1 MSIFEQTLLAQ
12 QMADMDPEA
21 RLQMQQ
27 RQNQQ
32 QKLQAGIQGIAGVAD
47 FFGGRQAQ
55 QGAEQDI
62 EALGSQSDEIR
73 QKMEDLKMPSATSPE
88 AVAAAVRNA
97 TILGARGQ
105 QDDSSELAAA
115 KMAME
120 SGADPTNVQRALS
133 EAQQRQDESQRANEQ
148 GLFQQG
154 LGMQQMDAQRQY
166 EKEMQGLGMDYDDA
180 QMQLQAAQQQS
191 LMGQQQQQKGMAGGL
206 GALVQGV
213 TAGKRGQTLE
223 EQLAALGAAK
233 NQPTT
238 EGDPITEDGT
248 TTEVQTQT
256 QGQGY
261 QLGDYSGG
269 LDNLMGRGQGLFGFN
284 PLTSQAEGGRNIVQ
298 KTPGAFNHDD
308 GDGVYEDGENELI
321 LMQQTAGGLVD
332 TGIRQTGG
340 EFVLNPDQA
349 QALETAYDKI
359 KGKKNPSKQDLMLLF
374 EAARFLDEPQFD

>member
-1 MSIFEQTLLAQ
+1 MSNGINDLLQAQTMLNMTPEQ
-12 QMADMDPEA
+12 

-55 QGAEQDI
+55 QGAEQNI
-62 EALGSQSDEIR
+62 EALGAQSDEIR

-191 LMGQQQQQKGMAGGL
+191 LMGQQQQQRGMAGGL
-206 GALVQGV
+206 GALVQGI

-223 EQLAALGAAK
+223 EQLKAIEDAK
-233 NQPTT
+233 NQITPLTT
-238 EGDPITEDGT
+238 IQPSQVSTSTSGGNTGGLAVGTGTVLGGGLNNDGT
-248 TTEVQTQT
+248 PD
-256 QGQGY
+256 Y
-261 QLGDYSGG
+261 DGDKTNS
-269 LDNLMGRGQGLFGFN
+269 LAQ
-284 PLTSQAEGGRNIVQ
+284 GGRSIVQ
-298 KTPGAFNHDD
+298 KTPGEFNHDN
-308 GDGVYEDGENELI
+308 GDGVYQEGENELI
-321 LMQQTAGGLVD
+321 LMQQTARGLVD

-340 EFVLNPDQA
+340 EFVLNPEQA

>member
-1 MSIFEQTLLAQ
+1 MSNFLQNLFAQTAV
-12 QMADMDPEA
+12 ADMTPEQ

-27 RQNQQ
+27 QQNQQ

-55 QGAEQDI
+55 IGAEQDI
-62 EALGSQSDEIR
+62 EALGAQSDEIR

-133 EAQQRQDESQRANEQ
+133 EAQQQKDESQRANEQ
-148 GLFQQG
+148 QLFQQG

-206 GALVQGV
+206 GALVQGI
-213 TAGKRGQTLE
+213 TARKRGQTLE
-223 EQLAALGAAK
+223 EQLKEIEDAK
-233 NQPTT
+233 NQITPLT
-238 EGDPITEDGT
+238 PIQTSQISTSTSQGNTGGLVGVNNDGT
-248 TTEVQTQT
+248 PDNDGDATTGNSMA
-256 QGQGY
+256 QGGV
-261 QLGDYSGG
+261 
-269 LDNLMGRGQGLFGFN
+269 
-284 PLTSQAEGGRNIVQ
+284 VQ
-298 KTPGAFNHDD
+298 KTPGAFKHDD
-308 GDGVYEDGENELI
+308 GDGVYEEGENELI

-340 EFVLNPDQA
+340 EFVLNPEQA

>member
-1 MSIFEQTLLAQ
+1 MLNMTPEQ
-12 QMADMDPEA
+12 

-62 EALGSQSDEIR
+62 EALGAQSDEIR

-191 LMGQQQQQKGMAGGL
+191 LMGQQQQQRGMAGGL
-206 GALVQGV
+206 GALVQGI

-223 EQLAALGAAK
+223 EQLKAIEDAK
-233 NQPTT
+233 NQITPLTT
-238 EGDPITEDGT
+238 IQPSQVSTSTSGGNTGGLAVGTGTVLGGGLNNDGT
-248 TTEVQTQT
+248 PD
-256 QGQGY
+256 Y
-261 QLGDYSGG
+261 DGDKTNS
-269 LDNLMGRGQGLFGFN
+269 LAQ
-284 PLTSQAEGGRNIVQ
+284 GGRSIVQ
-298 KTPGAFNHDD
+298 KTPGEFNHDN
-308 GDGVYEDGENELI
+308 GDGVYQEGENELI
-321 LMQQTAGGLVD
+321 LMQQTARGLVD

-340 EFVLNPDQA
+340 EFVLNPEQA

>member
-1 MSIFEQTLLAQ
+1 
-12 QMADMDPEA
+12 MADMDPEA

-47 FFGGRQAQ
+47 FFGGRRAQ
-55 QGAEQDI
+55 MDSEQDI
-62 EALGSQSDEIR
+62 ETLGAQSDEIR
-73 QKMEDLKMPSATSPE
+73 QKMEDLKMPSTTSPE

-213 TAGKRGQTLE
+213 SSYNRGQTLE
-223 EQLAALGAAK
+223 EQLKAIEDAK
-233 NQPTT
+233 KQITPLT
-238 EGDPITEDGT
+238 PIQASQVSTST
-248 TTEVQTQT
+248 
-256 QGQGY
+256 
-261 QLGDYSGG
+261 SGG
-269 LDNLMGRGQGLFGFN
+269 NTGGLV
-284 PLTSQAEGGRNIVQ
+284 QAQGGRNIVQ

-308 GDGVYEDGENELI
+308 GDGVYEEGENELI

-340 EFVLNPDQA
+340 EFVLNPEQA